1 MKVFLAII
9 DRFNYLISMK
19 VNETK
24 TEILNQFAQHNAK
37 MNAIIKA
44 EEDNKVAIRRAHI
57 SKPYTRSKNAA
68 PFKWD

>member
-1 MKVFLAII
+1 
-9 DRFNYLISMK
+9 MK